1 MYLINIDNTNKQ
13 DIVNFLES
21 IRTIKNIDYDI
32 LSNGVAL
39 ANNEDNICGYITYE
53 EFCDYGLI
61 RYFIF
66 SKLIEIKL
74 INEMFAE
81 LVNKASKNKVKSLIS
96 IGNTNEVVELFMK
109 LNFYELDFDNFII
122 NDKRLYG
129 TEFEKS
135 TILKYEI

>member
-1 MYLINIDNTNKQ
+1 
-13 DIVNFLES
+13 
-21 IRTIKNIDYDI
+21 
-32 LSNGVAL
+32 
-39 ANNEDNICGYITYE
+39 
-53 EFCDYGLI
+53 
-61 RYFIF
+61 
-66 SKLIEIKL
+66 
-74 INEMFAE
+74 MFAE

>member
-66 SKLIEIKL
+66 SKLIDIKL
-74 INEMFAE
+74 INEMFVE
-81 LVNKASKNKVKSLIS
+81 LVNKASKNKIKNLIS
-96 IGNTNEVVELFMK
+96 IGNTKEVVDLFLK
-109 LNFYELDFDNFII
+109 LEFYEIDFDNFII

-135 TILKYEI
+135 VILKYDI